1 MDPPWNIVIA
11 STSGRPLPAFRD
23 ILERLE
29 IDSIRA
35 RIVSGWREILVEQTD
50 AYSVKVF
57 WEMAIIAI

>member
-1 MDPPWNIVIA
+1 
-11 STSGRPLPAFRD
+11 
-23 ILERLE
+23 LERLE